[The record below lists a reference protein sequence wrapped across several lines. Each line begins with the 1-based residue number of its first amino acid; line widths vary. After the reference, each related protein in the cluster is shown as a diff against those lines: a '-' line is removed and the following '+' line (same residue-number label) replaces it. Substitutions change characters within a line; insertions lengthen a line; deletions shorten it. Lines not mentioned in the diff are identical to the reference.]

1 MSMATIE
8 DYKRWYADF
17 ERLCEQESE
26 DYGHEIAWSSF
37 ETNIAKL
44 KTRAEA
50 EGMVCSG
57 IYPWQSGYE
66 FELAVMS

>member
-1 MSMATIE
+1 MATIE

-17 ERLCEQESE
+17 EKLREQNG
-26 DYGHEIAWSSF
+26 DDHGQAFAWLSF
-37 ETNIAKL
+37 RANVARL
-44 KTRAEA
+44 KTRAEN

-66 FELAVMS
+66 FELTVMS